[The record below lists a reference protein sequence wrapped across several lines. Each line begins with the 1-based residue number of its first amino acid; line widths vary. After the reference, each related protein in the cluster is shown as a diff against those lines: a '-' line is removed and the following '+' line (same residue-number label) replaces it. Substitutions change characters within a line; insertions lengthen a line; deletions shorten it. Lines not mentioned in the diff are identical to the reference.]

1 MHEMSLAEGVLQLV
15 EDTARRESAS
25 RVKLVVLEIG
35 RLSSVEP
42 EAIKFCFEAVTHGSI
57 AQGAAL
63 EIIAVPGA
71 GWCMQCAET
80 VPMNELYGACPKCDS
95 HQVQPTG
102 GTEMRV
108 KEIEIE

>member
-1 MHEMSLAEGVLQLV
+1 MHEMALAEGVLQLV
-15 EDTARRESAS
+15 EDTARRENAH

-42 EAIKFCFEAVTHGSI
+42 EALKFCFEAVARDSI

-71 GWCMQCAET
+71 GWCMLCAET
-80 VPMNELYGACPKCDS
+80 VPLQERFDTCPKCGS
-95 HQVQPTG
+95 HQVQATG

>member
-1 MHEMSLAEGVLQLV
+1 MHEMSLVEGVLQLV
-15 EDTARRESAS
+15 EDTARREQAHK
-25 RVKLVVLEIG
+25 VKLVVLEIG

-42 EAIKFCFEAVTHGSI
+42 EALKFCFDVVTRGSI
-57 AQGAAL
+57 AEGALL
-63 EIIAVPGA
+63 EIIDLPGV
-71 GWCMQCAET
+71 GWCLPCGAS
-80 VPMNELYGACPKCDS
+80 VPMEEVYGACPQCGS